1 MVFLMNPDQM
11 CVPNLCE
18 SELGFLCFAFA
29 NTRMN
34 PGSASGSGTL
44 ASLSVGSQ
52 MHSGKKRL

>member
-1 MVFLMNPDQM
+1 MNPDQM